1 MEKKFEELGYT
12 ISYYVNNK
20 YIGSVSITEPDR
32 EELGYYGR
40 REEVLQQDLIIGKK
54 KIKKGS
60 VVKTE
65 LQKICGRLV

>member
-1 MEKKFEELGYT
+1 MEFEIKGYSV
-12 ISYYVNNK
+12 SYYVNNK
-20 YIGSVSITEPDR
+20 YVGSVTISQPDR
-32 EELGYYGR
+32 SEFGYSGR
-40 REEVLQQDLIIGKK
+40 REDVLEQDLIIGKK